1 MPDVTAAIGNP
12 HDSGPHGAQY
22 IAPDAHG
29 RNFYAIDRQFQD
41 LLSLYMEPGLLKQMT
56 PHFER
61 LGELAGN
68 RLDDL
73 AMTADKHPPALQPR
87 DRFGR
92 DEDWIDYHPSY
103 REMEKIA
110 FEEFGMHAMTHRAG
124 VLGMKEAADPLVKY
138 AITYLF
144 VQAEFG
150 LMCPVSVSDTSNF
163 VIKRFGSEAL
173 KKLLLDR
180 LLSQDPATMLKGT
193 QFMTEK
199 AGGSDVGA
207 LETEAERIGVG
218 ADGVER
224 WKLFG
229 QKWFCSHADADVAVL
244 LARPRGAAP
253 GTRGLG
259 MFAMPRRLED
269 GSRNSYRIVRLK
281 DKLGTRSMASG
292 EIIMDGAIAYLV
304 GDAGGGFKQM
314 MEQVNLSRLSHGVRA
329 ASMMR
334 RCLNEAMVVAQ
345 NRRAFGKVI
354 GEYPLL
360 RRQLMKIMLPTE
372 QALSMYAFSAD
383 AMGKANAGDQQAA
396 SLLRILTPV
405 YKFRACRDNI
415 PVASHALE
423 VRGGLGYIEEWVTAR
438 LVRDA
443 QIGTLWEGTSNIN
456 ALDVVQRA
464 VGKAGG
470 HKALTAALK
479 DKYERSDALPGQYK
493 GLLGATL
500 DRVER
505 FVEAVAADPGAGEAL
520 SPGRRRALSRHDG
533 GIAGLGGR
541 HARRQGRRCAPPLA
555 VAAGD
560 RASAGAAGSVV
571 AERIAVGA
579 GGDGPPAAGQAGAS
593 RQGHGSG
600 RIGAMTTALPP
611 QSWTVTSV
619 LERSYVLARDNFAA
633 FFTVAVIFGAV
644 SLVMNILSLGLLA
657 GLVGLVCS
665 VATSICLTWGTLQA
679 IGGRKPEWEPMLR
692 QLQGPMFGRLLLLGC
707 IQYFVIAVSM
717 IVVIGPLFLIPLWA
731 VTIPVMMIER
741 TDIGGAFNRS
751 MDLTAGRRLPILGA
765 FLLWLVIFALGAL
778 VIILVFGHGA
788 LGSLALWIYGA
799 LAGIVVHT
807 LPAIFYVLLRE
818 EKEGISPAQIA
829 ATAQ

>member
-1 MPDVTAAIGNP
+1 
-12 HDSGPHGAQY
+12 
-22 IAPDAHG
+22 
-29 RNFYAIDRQFQD
+29 
-41 LLSLYMEPGLLKQMT
+41 
-56 PHFER
+56 
-61 LGELAGN
+61 
-68 RLDDL
+68 
-73 AMTADKHPPALQPR
+73 
-87 DRFGR
+87 
-92 DEDWIDYHPSY
+92 
-103 REMEKIA
+103 
-110 FEEFGMHAMTHRAG
+110 
-124 VLGMKEAADPLVKY
+124 VKY
-138 AITYLF
+138 GITYLF

-163 VIKRFGSEAL
+163 VIKRFGSPAL
-173 KKLLLDR
+173 KKLMLDR

-224 WKLFG
+224 WKLHG

-259 MFAMPRRLED
+259 MFALPRRLED
-269 GSRNSYRIVRLK
+269 GRRNSYRIVRLK

-292 EIIMDGAIAYLV
+292 EIILDGATAYLV
-304 GDAGGGFKQM
+304 GDVTQGFKQM

-345 NRRAFGKVI
+345 NRRAFGRAI
-354 GEYPLL
+354 GDYPLL

-383 AMGKANAGDQQAA
+383 AMGRANAGDKDAVN
-396 SLLRILTPV
+396 LLRILTPV

-470 HKALTAALK
+470 HKTLSAALK
-479 DKYERSDALPGQYK
+479 DKYERSSSLPGQYK

-505 FVEAVAADPGAGEAL
+505 FVEAVAADPKQEK
-520 SPGRRRALSRHDG
+520 
-533 GIAGLGGR
+533 
-541 HARRQGRRCAPPLA
+541 RCRL
-555 VAAGD
+555 AAG
-560 RASAGAAGSVV
+560 ALYHAATAALMAWEGATL
-571 AERIAVGA
+571 GA
-579 GGDGPPAAGQAGAS
+579 QGGD
-593 RQGHGSG
+593 
-600 RIGAMTTALPP
+600 
-611 QSWTVTSV
+611 
-619 LERSYVLARDNFAA
+619 AR
-633 FFTVAVIFGAV
+633 
-644 SLVMNILSLGLLA
+644 
-657 GLVGLVCS
+657 
-665 VATSICLTWGTLQA
+665 
-679 IGGRKPEWEPMLR
+679 
-692 QLQGPMFGRLLLLGC
+692 RLLLSRL
-707 IQYFVIAVSM
+707 VIEHRLAPQD
-717 IVVIGPLFLIPLWA
+717 PLSLSETSWEQEA
-731 VTIPVMMIER
+731 
-741 TDIGGAFNRS
+741 
-751 MDLTAGRRLPILGA
+751 MDL
-765 FLLWLVIFALGAL
+765 LLQDKPVPLAKAKAL
-778 VIILVFGHGA
+778 VG
-788 LGSLALWIYGA
+788 
-799 LAGIVVHT
+799 
-807 LPAIFYVLLRE
+807 
-818 EKEGISPAQIA
+818 
-829 ATAQ
+829 